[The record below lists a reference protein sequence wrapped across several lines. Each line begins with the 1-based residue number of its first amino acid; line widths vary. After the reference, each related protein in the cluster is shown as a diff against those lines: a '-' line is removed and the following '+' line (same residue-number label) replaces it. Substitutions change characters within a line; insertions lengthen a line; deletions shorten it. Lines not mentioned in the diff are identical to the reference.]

1 MKEFGHMPWPFAL
14 LALFGF
20 CAFAN
25 LDIAAASLTWFYLKK
40 KFKLPLPISILL
52 LGLLTA
58 LFERHFPTI
67 FAWNYG
73 TTFFWSDLPISQLAE
88 LVGFQGIS
96 SFVII
101 ANLASYSIWQNRHLP
116 KAKKQIAL
124 FIVGFLILNASGI
137 LVKRTL
143 EKPDS
148 DIRVLITQAN
158 IGNQEKEYSENGGR
172 FREKIINKYVEL
184 TLAAYKQNSSVQGKP
199 IDFTVWPETAI
210 PLEILTPE
218 PRDFEARAIVDL
230 VQESTVP
237 LISGGY
243 GEDPASNK
251 VTNSFFIF
259 ERDGRVQW
267 PSYFK
272 TILLVF
278 GEYMPLSDRFPIMK
292 TWFPTGD
299 FAHGPGP
306 QVKSL
311 GGIMIGP
318 QICYESL
325 FPDFS
330 AELVRKGAEVIV
342 NVTNDS
348 WYGEWQEPYQHGYM
362 TLSRAIEFRR
372 PVIRS
377 TNTGISTVALADG
390 TVLERGPLGAEWAHI
405 FDIPFKKNP
414 KLTIYAKI
422 PWLVDALIIILCLI
436 ILWRGNQIE
445 RNKKS

>member
-1 MKEFGHMPWPFAL
+1 MPWPFAI

-25 LDIAAASLTWFYLKK
+25 LDIAAASLTWYYLKK
-40 KFKLPLPISILL
+40 KLKLPAPLAILL

-73 TTFFWSDLPISQLAE
+73 FTFFWSGFPASQLAE
-88 LVGFQGIS
+88 LIGFQGLS
-96 SFVII
+96 SFVIL
-101 ANLASYSIWQNRHLP
+101 ANLASFAIWQNRRQP
-116 KAKKQIAL
+116 KVKRQVAL
-124 FIVGFLILNASGI
+124 FIGTFILVNIAGFLL
-137 LVKRTL
+137 KRTL
-143 EKPDS
+143 ESPDS
-148 DIRVLITQAN
+148 SLRVLITQAN
-158 IGNQEKEYSENGGR
+158 IGNQEKEYAQSGGR
-172 FREKIINKYVEL
+172 FRERIINKYVAL
-184 TLAAYKQNSSVQGKP
+184 TRAAYDQNTNTQGAP

-210 PLEILTPE
+210 PLEILSPE
-218 PRDFEARAIVDL
+218 PGQFEARAILDL
-230 VQESTVP
+230 VRESKVP

-243 GEDPASNK
+243 GEDPQTNK

-259 ERDGRVQW
+259 EKDGRVQW
-267 PSYFK
+267 PFYFK

-278 GEYMPLSDRFPIMK
+278 GEYMPLSDRFPVMK

-306 QVKSL
+306 QVKTL
-311 GGIMIGP
+311 DRVTIGP

-325 FPDFS
+325 FPSFTN
-330 AELVRKGAEVIV
+330 ELVHKGAEVIV

-362 TLSRAIEFRR
+362 TLARAIEFRR

-377 TNTGISTVALADG
+377 TNTGISTVALSDG
-390 TVLERGPLGAEWAHI
+390 TVLERGPLGAEWAHV

-414 KLTIYAKI
+414 NLTFYAKI
-422 PWLVDALIIILCLI
+422 PWLVDALLIILCLI
-436 ILWRGNQIE
+436 ILWRG
-445 RNKKS
+445 RKA